1 MSSSSRLCVAIGC
14 KVLQSSQLLTQLL
27 PPLLFAAQ
35 QLGFTLL
42 SGIYFAIFPSD
53 RNHLNQVMA
62 KIKADKS
69 KQMKTF
75 ERKLEQQGGALSLV

>member
-1 MSSSSRLCVAIGC
+1 
-14 KVLQSSQLLTQLL
+14 
-27 PPLLFAAQ
+27 
-35 QLGFTLL
+35 
-42 SGIYFAIFPSD
+42 
-53 RNHLNQVMA
+53 MA